1 MLAELAAANAA
12 YKIIRSTIANGSELI
27 KAGSS
32 INKWVNA
39 KEDLTKKANND
50 KKSFWHRGKDPNDLE
65 SFMALEAINNQ
76 QKEIEQAMIY
86 YGRPGLHGEWIKFQA
101 EARKQ
106 RIKDAAERVKKR
118 QQIIEIAAIATGI
131 IIVGVGLTLLIYF
144 AYWLKHHGA

>member
-12 YKIIRSTIANGSELI
+12 YKIIRSTIANGSELL
-27 KAGSS
+27 KAGSAVGA
-32 INKWVNA
+32 WVNA
-39 KEDLTKKANND
+39 KEDLTKKANSD
-50 KKSFWHRGKDPNDLE
+50 KKSFWHRGKDPNELE

-86 YGRPGLHGEWIKFQA
+86 YGRPGLHQDWVRFQA

-118 QQIIEIAAIATGI
+118 QQIIEIVAIATGI
-131 IIVGVGLTLLIYF
+131 IIVGTGLTLLVYF
-144 AYWLKHHGA
+144 AYWLKNNGA

>member
-12 YKIIRSTIANGSELI
+12 YKIIRSTIANGSELL
-27 KAGSS
+27 KAGSAVGA
-32 INKWVNA
+32 WVNA
-39 KEDLTKKANND
+39 KEDLTKKANSD
-50 KKSFWHRGKDPNDLE
+50 KKSFWHKGKDPNELE

-86 YGRPGLHGEWIKFQA
+86 YGRPGLHQDWVRFQA

-118 QQIIEIAAIATGI
+118 QRIIEIIAIATGI
-131 IIVGVGLTLLIYF
+131 IFVGIGLTLLIYF
-144 AYWLKHHGA
+144 AYWLKQNGA

>member
-12 YKIIRSTIANGSELI
+12 YKIIRSTIANGSELL
-27 KAGSS
+27 KAGSAVGA
-32 INKWVNA
+32 WVNA
-39 KEDLTKKANND
+39 KEDLTKKANSD
-50 KKSFWHRGKDPNDLE
+50 KKSFWHRGKDPNELE

-86 YGRPGLHGEWIKFQA
+86 YGRPGLHQDWVRFQA

-118 QQIIEIAAIATGI
+118 QRIIEITAIVFGFVVVGI
-131 IIVGVGLTLLIYF
+131 GLTMLVYF
-144 AYWLKHHGA
+144 AYWLKQNGA